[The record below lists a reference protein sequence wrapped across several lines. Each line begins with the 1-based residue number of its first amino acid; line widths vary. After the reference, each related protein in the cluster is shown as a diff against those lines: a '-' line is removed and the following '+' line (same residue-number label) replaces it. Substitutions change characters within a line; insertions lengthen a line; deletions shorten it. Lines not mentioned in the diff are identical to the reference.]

1 MTTAHRILFAT
12 APLLMFAPAFVHA
25 SPLVSIGDHA
35 DLFFNG
41 SSSVRW
47 TSNLFRD
54 EDNEEEDIVYTVQPG
69 FELNVG
75 RGLSSADFSVI
86 TSYEIRRY
94 DDYDDLDTELFHIA
108 ALGSYKGSRLDLS
121 GRASFDEVQTTSG
134 NANVDGDL
142 IESERTA
149 GGLNAE
155 YRYSPKFSLGSGVSY
170 SKTDYQNFTENFSD
184 RESLSIPLDL
194 YYELT
199 PKVDLSVG
207 YAYSNQD
214 VDGRVDGSGDVFDG
228 YDFDSHFFN
237 VGARGQLLPK
247 LGGYFKIGYRY
258 RDSYTVT
265 INDVDLPEEDSS
277 GMLGLDADLTWAAT
291 QKLVAKLAMS
301 RDFGA
306 SGEGDGTENTSV
318 NSSLSYSINPYWS
331 ASSYL
336 RYTLREYDTTDREDD
351 QYGFGLRANYTPNR
365 YWAFSGGYA
374 YQENDSNLDDQSYED
389 HRVDVRATFR
399 Y

>member
-1 MTTAHRILFAT
+1 MTTVSRLLLAA
-12 APLLMFAPAFVHA
+12 APCLMFTPALVHA
-25 SPLVSIGDHA
+25 SPLVSIGDNA

-54 EDNEEEDIVYTVQPG
+54 EDNEEEDIVFTVQPG

-75 RGLSSADFSVI
+75 RGLSAVDLSVV

-108 ALGSYKGSRLDLS
+108 AYGSYKGSRLDVS

-142 IESERTA
+142 IESEGTA
-149 GGLNAE
+149 GSLNGE
-155 YRYSPKFSLGSGVSY
+155 YRYSPKFSVGSGINY
-170 SKTDYQNFTENFSD
+170 TKTDYKNFTESFSD
-184 RESLSIPLDL
+184 RESLSIPVDI

-207 YAYSNQD
+207 YVYSNQD
-214 VDGRVDGSGDVFDG
+214 VDGRVDGAGNIFDG

-247 LGGYFKIGYRY
+247 LGGYLKIGYNY
-258 RDSYTVT
+258 RDSYTT
-265 INDVDLPEEDSS
+265 AINGVDLDQDSTGS
-277 GMLGLDADLTWAAT
+277 FGMDADLTWAAT

-306 SGEGDGTENTSV
+306 SGEGNGTENTSV
-318 NSSLSYSINPYWS
+318 NTSLSYSMNAYWS

-336 RYTLREYDTTDREDD
+336 RYTLRDYDFGGREDD

-374 YQENDSNLDDQSYED
+374 YQENDSNLADQSYDE
-389 HRVDVRATFR
+389 HRVDVRATLR